1 MTLLPEAR
9 YDEVMAAF
17 GGGGYLV
24 RTVEE
29 LRRAFELSLADW
41 QRPSLLNV
49 LIDPSSDRKQQV
61 IIRGCFL
68 SAAPHTEESN
78 IPVQDA
84 ALLHNWGKS
93 HLMIRHLHRVS
104 S

>member
-9 YDEVMAAF
+9 YDVVMAAF

-29 LRRAFELSLADW
+29 LHKALELSLTDW

-61 IIRGCFL
+61 KQHPC
-68 SAAPHTEESN
+68 
-78 IPVQDA
+78 
-84 ALLHNWGKS
+84 
-93 HLMIRHLHRVS
+93 
-104 S
+104 

>member
-9 YDEVMAAF
+9 YDQVMAAF
-17 GGGGYLV
+17 GGRGYLV

-29 LRRAFELSLADW
+29 LRTALELSMADW

-61 IIRGCFL
+61 KSPVAAFL
-68 SAAPHTEESN
+68 LAAPHAE
-78 IPVQDA
+78 
-84 ALLHNWGKS
+84 
-93 HLMIRHLHRVS
+93 
-104 S
+104 

>member
-17 GGGGYLV
+17 GGKGYLV

-29 LRRAFELSLADW
+29 LQRALELSLTDW

-61 IIRGCFL
+61 IIRNCFSVCFL
-68 SAAPHTEESN
+68 LTLSKGEN
-78 IPVQDA
+78 PVKVKVV
-84 ALLHNWGKS
+84 LCSRRLFF
-93 HLMIRHLHRVS
+93 
-104 S
+104 